1 MKKTK
6 NKKQKQNQKQN
17 RTKQKQKQKQKTK
30 LTNFKTRIVHRLS
43 SNIPLFL
50 IYFVGFITERSPK
63 V

>member
-30 LTNFKTRIVHRLS
+30 LTNFKNPYCSQALIKHSSVFDIFCWFYHRKK
-43 SNIPLFL
+43 P
-50 IYFVGFITERSPK
+50 
-63 V
+63 